1 MLISLNHSTA
11 AMLNPPYSNYD
22 YFKIPNPPGGSIN
35 GTYGIGAYPTVI
47 IIKPDRAIAEQ
58 DIWPINN
65 SILRSKILQHGGI
78 PQDCNAQNF
87 ELTLEANPV
96 EGGEVSGAG
105 EYLAGTTVE
114 VNAVSNEGWMF
125 ENWTDELGTV
135 VSTDATYTFTMP
147 DNDLTL
153 TATFQLIEYELI
165 LLVNPEESGELT
177 GAGMYHLGDQVEIN
191 AIPYNG
197 WGFLNWTNEDGEE
210 VSATAIYEFTM
221 LADNLTLTANFEPI
235 SGFDEVS
242 QSGLLQVY
250 PNPTA
255 AMLSLNIDSKLIGSQ
270 YVIYNHMGEKIL
282 NGHFDAENIV
292 IDMTVFSAGLYFIT
306 TTGNQKQS
314 LKIIK
319 K

>member
-47 IIKPDRAIAEQ
+47 IIKPNRAIAEQ

-78 PQDCNAQNF
+78 PQDCNALTF
-87 ELTLEANPV
+87 ELTLEVNPV

-105 EYLAGTTVE
+105 DYAAGAAVE
-114 VNAVSNEGWMF
+114 INAVSNEGWMF

-135 VSTDATYTFTMP
+135 VSTDATYSFTMP

-153 TATFQLIEYELI
+153 IANFQMMEFELV
-165 LLVNPEESGELT
+165 LLVNPEESGEVT
-177 GAGMYHLGDQVEIN
+177 GGGIYHLGDEVEIS

-197 WGFLNWTNEDGEE
+197 WGFLNWTNEQGVE
-210 VSATAIYEFTM
+210 VSSTAIFDFTM
-221 LADNLTLTANFEPI
+221 LAGDLTLTANFEPI
-235 SGFDEVS
+235 SGLDEVS
-242 QSGLLQVY
+242 QSGLLHVF
-250 PNPTA
+250 PNPSTG
-255 AMLSLNIDSKLIGSQ
+255 MLKLNIDGKLVGSQ
-270 YVIYNHMGEKIL
+270 YVMYNHLG
-282 NGHFDAENIV
+282 ENILSGQFHTENMV
-292 IDMTVFSAGLYFIT
+292 INMTDFPTGVYFIT
-306 TTGNQKQS
+306 TTGSLKQS